1 MDGWSHSNQREMK
14 KVAGGHKGKLT
25 WMWEDTT
32 TNATHIRTHSQTKR
46 RTPLKAETHKDARTS
61 ALLVR
66 GMSCQSWCG
75 GQDEDSLPDSQDALT
90 IGDTQRTTQTLSL
103 G

>member
-1 MDGWSHSNQREMK
+1 MQ

-32 TNATHIRTHSQTKR
+32 TNATHMHTHSQTKR
-46 RTPLKAETHKDARTS
+46 RTPLKAETHTDACTS
-61 ALLVR
+61 TLLV
-66 GMSCQSWCG
+66 GGTSCQSWCG

-90 IGDTQRTTQTLSL
+90 IVDTQRTTQTLSL